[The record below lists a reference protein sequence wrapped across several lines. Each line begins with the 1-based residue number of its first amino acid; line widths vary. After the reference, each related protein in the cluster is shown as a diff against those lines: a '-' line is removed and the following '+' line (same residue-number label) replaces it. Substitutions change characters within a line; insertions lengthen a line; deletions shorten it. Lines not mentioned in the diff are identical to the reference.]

1 MILNDHRQTKLLSTI
16 GQCSDAI
23 RTAFHLLFTR
33 AFTAR
38 IDANGKATERL
49 RRVQP
54 AHMALNRVATRTGVS
69 GAQVALAVNH
79 DQNAAHAF
87 AVTPRA

>member
-1 MILNDHRQTKLLSTI
+1 MILNDHRQSKLLSAI

-23 RTAFHLLFTR
+23 RAAFQLLFTR
-33 AFTAR
+33 AFAAR
-38 IDANGKATERL
+38 VDANGKASERL

-54 AHMALNRVATRTGVS
+54 AHMALDRIATRGGIS
-69 GAQVALAVNH
+69 GAQVTLAINH
-79 DQNAAHAF
+79 DENATHAF

>member
-1 MILNDHRQTKLLSTI
+1 MIFNNHRQSKLLSAI

-23 RTAFHLLFTR
+23 RAAFHLLFTR

-54 AHMALNRVATRTGVS
+54 AHMALDRVATRGGIN
-69 GAQVALAVNH
+69 GAQVTLAVNH
-79 DQNAAHAF
+79 DENAAHAF